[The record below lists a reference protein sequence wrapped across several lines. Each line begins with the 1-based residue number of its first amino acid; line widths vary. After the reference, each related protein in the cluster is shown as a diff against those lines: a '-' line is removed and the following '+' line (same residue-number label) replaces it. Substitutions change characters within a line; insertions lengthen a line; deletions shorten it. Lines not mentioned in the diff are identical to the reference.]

1 MTRSIRGASLAC
13 ALLVVLATT
22 VATAQ
27 QPSGRGGRGFGGM
40 MGGGRGGDP
49 TLRLLTSPEVQK
61 DLELVDDQVTQLKA
75 IGEDVRA
82 KMQKEFSGIRDLPR
96 DQQRARFTEM
106 QAKLKPITDEAVK
119 KVQEVLLPHQ
129 VDRLKELS
137 IQVRGAGALA
147 DAKVQEDLGL
157 SADQKTKLTKIQEDA
172 TTAIRAMFDAARNLD
187 DDARRAKF
195 AENREKTQKMIKDAS
210 DEALNVLTTDQKDK
224 LEKMKGKIL
233 PNITYPQQ
241 QRGGPQR
248 GGNRP
253 QQTTSK

>member
-1 MTRSIRGASLAC
+1 
-13 ALLVVLATT
+13 
-22 VATAQ
+22 
-27 QPSGRGGRGFGGM
+27 M

-82 KMQKEFSGIRDLPR
+82 KVQKEFSGIRDLPR
-96 DQQRARFTEM
+96 DQRRAKFAEM
-106 QAKLKPITDEAVK
+106 QAKIKPITDEAIK

-137 IQVRGAGALA
+137 IQVRGVAALA

-157 SADQKTKLTKIQEDA
+157 SADQKTKLTKIQEGA
-172 TTAIRAMFDAARNLD
+172 QTSIRALFDGMDNLD
-187 DDARRAKF
+187 ADARRAKF
-195 AENREKTQKMIKDAS
+195 AENREKVQKMIKDAS
-210 DEALNVLTTDQKDK
+210 DEALNVLSTDQKDK

-248 GGNRP
+248 GGNSP
-253 QQTTSK
+253 QPATSK